1 MTVTEKL
8 RTIIIASGQ
17 THYRIGNATGMN
29 IRNLDKF
36 VARETSP
43 SGANIDKLCEYFSLE
58 LCKKKKRKTRKQTS
72 RKE

>member
-8 RTIIIASGQ
+8 WRIIIASGE
-17 THYRIGNATGMN
+17 THYRIGKATGMN
-29 IRNLDKF
+29 IRNLDRF
-36 VARETSP
+36 VARETLP

-58 LCKKKKRKTRKQTS
+58 LCKKKKRKARKQTS